1 VWLFIGCLVS
11 AGILLVVSFALTVAF
26 SFYLGE
32 VSISEST
39 RAAIGCFF
47 NEDCHGCNIPS
58 MPPEKVCT
66 SFTEADVDS
75 IVRTQC
81 KSVATLSVIF
91 MIYCWSLIRFGF
103 LIRKHLATYQ
113 IEYV

>member
-1 VWLFIGCLVS
+1 
-11 AGILLVVSFALTVAF
+11 VAF

-32 VSISEST
+32 VPISDSS
-39 RAAIGCFF
+39 RATIACFF
-47 NEDCHGCNIPS
+47 NEDCHGCQSPS
-58 MPPEKVCT
+58 LPPDQVCT
-66 SFTEADVDS
+66 SFTEGDVDS

-91 MIYCWSLIRFGF
+91 IIYCWSLIRFGF